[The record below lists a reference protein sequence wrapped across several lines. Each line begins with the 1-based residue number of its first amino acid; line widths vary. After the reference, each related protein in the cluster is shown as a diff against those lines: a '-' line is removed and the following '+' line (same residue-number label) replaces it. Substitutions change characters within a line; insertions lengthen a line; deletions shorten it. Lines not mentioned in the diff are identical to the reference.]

1 MLHVAALGM
10 RWEGQSAL
18 LKPSVIRNIARVQTR
33 GVKGNFEGEGKLLG
47 GLLVVGTGDSGVKFE
62 HKEAVSALLSQK
74 TRQNVQT
81 WVRMFTMVAMER
93 SKDSTLH
100 VRERAGRNLHYE
112 CVSK

>member
-1 MLHVAALGM
+1 IYYERLDLSEKQAEFAAWKGELVGVVHEKFGVEEFSTGFFKNGELYSTRKAFFNSLGM

-62 HKEAVSALLSQK
+62 HKEA
-74 TRQNVQT
+74 
-81 WVRMFTMVAMER
+81 
-93 SKDSTLH
+93 
-100 VRERAGRNLHYE
+100 
-112 CVSK
+112 